1 MNTTSN
7 GPGSNLQL
15 ELKAIGHRY
24 KIAALYVFGSR
35 AEEIARRVRGQ
46 AVSSRYPDS
55 DVDVGIQPATGHRL
69 SARDRV
75 RLSIELEDL
84 LGVNRVDLVVLPEAD
99 PFLALD
105 IIRGELLYCEDEDTQ
120 AENELYVLRRAG
132 DLAYYERDRH
142 RQILG
147 VG

>member
-7 GPGSNLQL
+7 APGSNLQL

-35 AEEIARRVRGQ
+35 AEEIAGRVRGQ

-55 DVDVGIQPATGHRL
+55 DVDVGVQPATGHRL

-84 LGVNRVDLVVLPEAD
+84 LGVNRVDLVVLSEAD
-99 PFLALD
+99 SFLALD
-105 IIRGELLYCEDEDTQ
+105 IIRGQLLYCEDEDAQ
-120 AENELYVLRRAG
+120 AEDELYVLRRAG
-132 DLAYYERDRH
+132 DLAYYERARH

>member
-7 GPGSNLQL
+7 APGSNLQL

-35 AEEIARRVRGQ
+35 AEEIAGRVHGR
-46 AVSSRYPDS
+46 AVSFRYPDS
-55 DVDVGIQPATGHRL
+55 DVDVGVQPATGHRL
-69 SARDRV
+69 SAQDRV

-105 IIRGELLYCEDEDTQ
+105 IIRGELLYCADADAQ
-120 AENELYVLRRAG
+120 AEDELYVLRRAG
-132 DLAYYERDRH
+132 DLAPLERERLAL
-142 RQILG
+142 IFG
-147 VG
+147 EG